1 MNELLLT
8 NVIKKKIDDMC
19 NKFKYSKDA
28 LKILNGNFPDDPKQ
42 KIENCADEWSKK
54 QVTTAGLVNY
64 YKAYYNSF

>member
-1 MNELLLT
+1 MMMITMKFILKRISE
-8 NVIKKKIDDMC
+8 KIVSISMV
-19 NKFKYSKDA
+19 KKDA

>member
-1 MNELLLT
+1 MSISR
-8 NVIKKKIDDMC
+8 VK
-19 NKFKYSKDA
+19 KDA

-64 YKAYYNSF
+64 YKAYYTGKE